1 MAQLVLVN
9 QWVEGIS
16 NNKPPLGLGYLAAF
30 LKSYLDFDNI
40 AVVNTG
46 TRVFEQ
52 IREHEPEIVGFTA
65 YSANYP
71 EVLTL
76 MSRVKKELDVV
87 TLIGGPHI
95 TALPE
100 SLTRNADIGIIGE
113 GEKTLLELMQLY
125 LKKKQLNPKDLRNI
139 PGIVFQDGERVQVT
153 PIRAPILPLDS
164 IPFPDRE
171 LLEIERF
178 LKPSQILMNNEY
190 IRGTTIL
197 SSRGCPFHCRYC
209 HVSAKWG
216 SPRFHSAERVA
227 SEIELL
233 VNKYGVKGIYIAD
246 DLFSANTT
254 RVNKIIAG
262 LKNRDVLGEVRFF
275 LDLRANLVTDELMR
289 LLKEM
294 GVVKISLGLESG
306 SERVLRYLKG
316 GDVTVAQNRK
326 AVRIANNYGI
336 GCYCCFMIGAPP
348 ETKEDIEKS
357 QRLIREIL
365 DASPENFCQVS
376 VTTPLPG
383 TRLWDDAVKNRKIG
397 KNIDW
402 HQFSLN
408 PELSVN
414 PDYYVNDHIPFDEF
428 LDVARETLEIA
439 GSRRLTSI
447 LHKFSWRY
455 LKRAFENPRLAF
467 RIVGDYLRHRQTR

>member
-16 NNKPPLGLGYLAAF
+16 NTKPPLGLGYLAAY

-40 AVVNTG
+40 AVVNSG
-46 TRVFEQ
+46 TRVFER
-52 IREHEPEIVGFTA
+52 IRDLEPEIVGFTA

-76 MSRVKKELDVV
+76 MSRVKKELDVI

-100 SLTRNADIGIIGE
+100 SLNQNADIGIIGE

-125 LKKKQLNPKDLRNI
+125 LNKKQLSLKDLRTI
-139 PGIVFQDGERVQVT
+139 PGIVFRDGERIQVT
-153 PIRAPILPLDS
+153 PKREPILPLDS
-164 IPFPDRE
+164 IPFPNRE

-197 SSRGCPFHCRYC
+197 SSRGCPFNCRYC

-216 SPRFHSAERVA
+216 APRFHSAERVA

-254 RVNKIIAG
+254 RVKKIIEG
-262 LKNRDVLGEVRFF
+262 MKNRNVLGDVRFF
-275 LDLRANLVTDELMR
+275 LDLRANLVTDELIR

-316 GDVTVAQNRK
+316 GDVTVAQNRN
-326 AVRIANNYGI
+326 AVRIANSHGI

-348 ETKEDIEKS
+348 ETKEDIKKS

-383 TRLWDDAVKNRKIG
+383 TRLWDDAVENGKIG
-397 KNIDW
+397 KDIDW

-414 PDYYVNDHIPFDEF
+414 PDYYVNEHIPFDEF
-428 LDVARETLEIA
+428 LEITRETLAIA
-439 GSRRLTSI
+439 GSRRLNSI

-455 LKRAFENPRLAF
+455 LKRAFEHPRLAF
-467 RIVGDYLRHRQTR
+467 RIVSDYLRHR